1 MRTCPYCYSTSDFH
15 FYIAPRRFNHCPQCD
30 LIYHDTVNSYDEVL
44 STYRESYFDRHSAN
58 HIQGS
63 RAELFGHILNL
74 IEAHQDIGTIMD
86 VGTGYGLFLLAA
98 RSRGW
103 KVKGL
108 DPSVNSVH
116 LAREKF
122 GLEVMAGVLQ
132 DYKENNQFPASI
144 MDIRPYIAFEKCM
157 WI

>member
-108 DPSVNSVH
+108 DHWSGNS
-116 LAREKF
+116 LADGQLSKF
-122 GLEVMAGVLQ
+122 DTKAQ
-132 DYKENNQFPASI
+132 NSFFPDSTH
-144 MDIRPYIAFEKCM
+144 
-157 WI
+157 